1 MRNMT
6 KIYWFGFIFSCI
18 VHFGLL
24 LLCLLFS
31 LGIVNPES
39 LGITNYLLDYTG
51 RLISI
56 VVINSL
62 LLALYFKR
70 KYYKDLNWVL
80 IVFLLNVIF
89 FLDTLGNFWGWYDI
103 NGIFAVLWF
112 DDFVHFVA
120 PLLISIGIYRYLV
133 NIKQYS
139 KGISLALAS
148 SISFGITA
156 LWEIYEYWSDRLFST
171 QMLKGG
177 IDDTMIDLSFGLLGI
192 FVFYFVFGLLL
203 KKRGDN

>member
-1 MRNMT
+1 MRNRT

-31 LGIVNPES
+31 LEIVNPES
-39 LGITNYLLDYTG
+39 LGITKYLLDYTG
-51 RLISI
+51 RLTTIA
-56 VVINSL
+56 VINSL
-62 LLALYFKR
+62 LLTLYFKK
-70 KYYKDLNWVL
+70 KYYKDLNLVL

-89 FLDTLGNFWGWYDI
+89 FLDTLGNFWGWYDV

-120 PLLISIGIYRYLV
+120 PLLISIGIFRSLV

-139 KGISLALAS
+139 KGISLVLAS
-148 SISFGITA
+148 SISFGITT

-177 IDDTMIDLSFGLLGI
+177 IDDTMIDLSVGLLGI
-192 FVFYFVFGLLL
+192 FVFYFVFGFLL
-203 KKRGDN
+203 KKR

>member
-1 MRNMT
+1 MRNRT

-51 RLISI
+51 RLTTI

-62 LLALYFKR
+62 LLTLYFKK
-70 KYYKDLNWVL
+70 KYYKDLNRVL

-120 PLLISIGIYRYLV
+120 PLLISIGIFRYFFT
-133 NIKQYS
+133 IKQYS
-139 KGISLALAS
+139 KGISLVLAS
-148 SISFGITA
+148 SISFGITT

-177 IDDTMIDLSFGLLGI
+177 IDDTMIDLSVGLLGI

-203 KKRGDN
+203 KKR

>member
-1 MRNMT
+1 MRNRT

-31 LGIVNPES
+31 LGIVSPES
-39 LGITNYLLDYTG
+39 LGITKYLLDYTG
-51 RLISI
+51 RLTAI

-62 LLALYFKR
+62 LLTLYLKK
-70 KYYKDLNWVL
+70 KYYKDLNRVL

-120 PLLISIGIYRYLV
+120 PLLISIGIFRYFF

-139 KGISLALAS
+139 KGISLVLAS
-148 SISFGITA
+148 SISFGITV

-177 IDDTMIDLSFGLLGI
+177 IDDTMIDLSVGLLGI

>member
-51 RLISI
+51 RLTAI

-62 LLALYFKR
+62 LLTLYFKR
-70 KYYKDLNWVL
+70 KYYNDLNWVL

-89 FLDTLGNFWGWYDI
+89 FLDSLGNFWGWYDV
-103 NGIFAVLWF
+103 NGIFAILWY
-112 DDFVHFVA
+112 DDLVHFVA
-120 PLLISIGIYRYLV
+120 PLLTSIGIFRYFF

-148 SISFGITA
+148 SISFVITT
-156 LWEIYEYWSDRLFST
+156 LWEIYEYWSDKLFST

-177 IDDTMIDLSFGLLGI
+177 IDDTMIDLSVGLLGI

>member
-1 MRNMT
+1 MRNRT

-31 LGIVNPES
+31 LGIVNPENF
-39 LGITNYLLDYTG
+39 GITNYLLDYTG
-51 RLISI
+51 RLTAI

-62 LLALYFKR
+62 LLTLYFKK
-70 KYYKDLNWVL
+70 KYYKDLNRVL

-120 PLLISIGIYRYLV
+120 PLLISIGIFRYFFT
-133 NIKQYS
+133 IKQYS
-139 KGISLALAS
+139 KGISLVLAS

-177 IDDTMIDLSFGLLGI
+177 IDDTMIDLSVGLLGI

-203 KKRGDN
+203 KKR

>member
-1 MRNMT
+1 MRNRT

-31 LGIVNPES
+31 LGIVNPENF
-39 LGITNYLLDYTG
+39 GITNYLLDYTG
-51 RLISI
+51 RLTAI

-62 LLALYFKR
+62 LLTLYFKK
-70 KYYKDLNWVL
+70 KYYKDLNRVL

-89 FLDTLGNFWGWYDI
+89 FLDTLGNFWGWYDV

-120 PLLISIGIYRYLV
+120 PLLISIGIFRYFFT
-133 NIKQYS
+133 IKQYS
-139 KGISLALAS
+139 KGISLVLAS

-177 IDDTMIDLSFGLLGI
+177 IDDTMIDLSVGLLGI

-203 KKRGDN
+203 KKR

>member
-39 LGITNYLLDYTG
+39 LGITEYLLDYTG
-51 RLISI
+51 RLTAI

-62 LLALYFKR
+62 LLTLYFKR
-70 KYYKDLNWVL
+70 KYYNDLNWVL

-89 FLDTLGNFWGWYDI
+89 FLDSLGNFWGWYDV
-103 NGIFAVLWF
+103 NGIFAILWY
-112 DDFVHFVA
+112 DDLVHFVA
-120 PLLISIGIYRYLV
+120 PLLTSIGIFRYFF

-139 KGISLALAS
+139 KGVSLVLAS
-148 SISFGITA
+148 SVSFVITT

-171 QMLKGG
+171 HMLKGG
-177 IDDTMIDLSFGLLGI
+177 IDDTMMDLSDGLLGI
-192 FVFYFVFGLLL
+192 FVFYLVFGLLL
-203 KKRGDN
+203 KKR

>member
-1 MRNMT
+1 MRNRT

-51 RLISI
+51 RLTTI

-62 LLALYFKR
+62 LLTLYFKK
-70 KYYKDLNWVL
+70 KYYKDLNRVL

-120 PLLISIGIYRYLV
+120 PLLMSIGIFRYFFT
-133 NIKQYS
+133 IKQYS
-139 KGISLALAS
+139 KGISLVLAS

-177 IDDTMIDLSFGLLGI
+177 IDDTMIDLSVGLLGI
-192 FVFYFVFGLLL
+192 FVFYFVFGFLL
-203 KKRGDN
+203 KKR

>member
-1 MRNMT
+1 MRNRT

-31 LGIVNPES
+31 LEIVNPES
-39 LGITNYLLDYTG
+39 LGITKYLLDYTG
-51 RLISI
+51 RLTTIA
-56 VVINSL
+56 VINSL
-62 LLALYFKR
+62 LLTLYFKK
-70 KYYKDLNWVL
+70 KYYKDLNRVL

-103 NGIFAVLWF
+103 NGIFAILWF
-112 DDFVHFVA
+112 DDFVHIVA

-139 KGISLALAS
+139 KGISLVLAS
-148 SISFGITA
+148 SISFGITV

-177 IDDTMIDLSFGLLGI
+177 IDDTMIDLSVGLLGI
-192 FVFYFVFGLLL
+192 FVFYFVFGFLL
-203 KKRGDN
+203 KKR

>member
-1 MRNMT
+1 MRNRT

-18 VHFGLL
+18 VHLGLL

-31 LGIVNPES
+31 LGVVNPES

-51 RLISI
+51 RLTAI

-62 LLALYFKR
+62 LLTLYFKR
-70 KYYKDLNWVL
+70 KYYKDLNRVL

-120 PLLISIGIYRYLV
+120 PLLMSIGIFRYLV

-139 KGISLALAS
+139 KGISLVLAS

-171 QMLKGG
+171 HMLKGG
-177 IDDTMIDLSFGLLGI
+177 IDDTMIDLSVGLLGI

-203 KKRGDN
+203 KKR

>member
-1 MRNMT
+1 MRNRT

-31 LGIVNPES
+31 LGIVNPENF
-39 LGITNYLLDYTG
+39 GITNYLLDYTG
-51 RLISI
+51 RLTAI

-62 LLALYFKR
+62 LLTLYFKR
-70 KYYKDLNWVL
+70 KYYKDLNRVL

-103 NGIFAVLWF
+103 NGIFAILWF
-112 DDFVHFVA
+112 DDFVHIVA

-139 KGISLALAS
+139 KGISLVLAS
-148 SISFGITA
+148 SISFGITT

-177 IDDTMIDLSFGLLGI
+177 IDDTMIDLSVGLLGI
-192 FVFYFVFGLLL
+192 FVFYFVFGFLL
-203 KKRGDN
+203 KKR

>member
-1 MRNMT
+1 
-6 KIYWFGFIFSCI
+6 
-18 VHFGLL
+18 
-24 LLCLLFS
+24 LLFS
-31 LGIVNPES
+31 LGIVNPENF
-39 LGITNYLLDYTG
+39 GITNYLLDYTG
-51 RLISI
+51 RLTAI

-62 LLALYFKR
+62 LLTLYFKR
-70 KYYKDLNWVL
+70 KYYKDLNRVL

-89 FLDTLGNFWGWYDI
+89 FLDTLGNFWGLYDI

-120 PLLISIGIYRYLV
+120 PLLISIGIFRYFFT
-133 NIKQYS
+133 IKQYS
-139 KGISLALAS
+139 KGISLVLAS

-171 QMLKGG
+171 HMLKGG
-177 IDDTMIDLSFGLLGI
+177 IDDTMIDLSVGLLGI

-203 KKRGDN
+203 KKR

>member
-1 MRNMT
+1 MRNRT

-31 LGIVNPES
+31 LGIVNPENF
-39 LGITNYLLDYTG
+39 GITNYLLDYTG
-51 RLISI
+51 RLTAI

-62 LLALYFKR
+62 LLTLYFKR
-70 KYYKDLNWVL
+70 KYYKDLNRVL

-89 FLDTLGNFWGWYDI
+89 FLDTLGNFWGLYDI

-112 DDFVHFVA
+112 DDFVHFAA
-120 PLLISIGIYRYLV
+120 PLLMSIGIFRYLV

-139 KGISLALAS
+139 KGISLVLAS

-177 IDDTMIDLSFGLLGI
+177 IDDTMIDLSVGLLGI

-203 KKRGDN
+203 KKR

>member
-1 MRNMT
+1 MRNRAQ
-6 KIYWFGFIFSCI
+6 IYWFGFIFSCI

-51 RLISI
+51 RLTTI

-62 LLALYFKR
+62 LLTLYFKK
-70 KYYKDLNWVL
+70 KYYKDLNRVL

-120 PLLISIGIYRYLV
+120 PLLISIGIFRYFFT
-133 NIKQYS
+133 IKQYS
-139 KGISLALAS
+139 KGISLVLAS

-171 QMLKGG
+171 HMLKGG
-177 IDDTMIDLSFGLLGI
+177 IDDTMIDLSVGLLGI

-203 KKRGDN
+203 KKR

>member
-1 MRNMT
+1 MRNRT

-31 LGIVNPES
+31 LGIVNPENF
-39 LGITNYLLDYTG
+39 GITNYLLDYTG
-51 RLISI
+51 RLTAI

-62 LLALYFKR
+62 LLTLYFKR
-70 KYYKDLNWVL
+70 KYYKDLNRVL

-89 FLDTLGNFWGWYDI
+89 FLDTLGNFWGLYDI

-139 KGISLALAS
+139 KGISLVLAS

-171 QMLKGG
+171 HMLKGG
-177 IDDTMIDLSFGLLGI
+177 IDDTMIDLSVGLLGI

-203 KKRGDN
+203 KKR

>member
-1 MRNMT
+1 MRNRAQ
-6 KIYWFGFIFSCI
+6 IYWFGFIFSCI

-31 LGIVNPES
+31 LGIVNPENF
-39 LGITNYLLDYTG
+39 GITNYLLDYTG
-51 RLISI
+51 RLTAI

-62 LLALYFKR
+62 LLTLYFKR
-70 KYYKDLNWVL
+70 KYYKDLNRVL

-89 FLDTLGNFWGWYDI
+89 FLDTLGNFWGLYDI

-139 KGISLALAS
+139 KGISLVLAS

-171 QMLKGG
+171 HMLKGG
-177 IDDTMIDLSFGLLGI
+177 IDDTMIDLSVGLLGI

-203 KKRGDN
+203 KKR

>member
-1 MRNMT
+1 MRNMA

-31 LGIVNPES
+31 LGIVNPENF
-39 LGITNYLLDYTG
+39 GITNYLLDYTG
-51 RLISI
+51 RLTAI

-62 LLALYFKR
+62 LLTLYFKR
-70 KYYKDLNWVL
+70 KYYKDLNRVL

-89 FLDTLGNFWGWYDI
+89 FLDTLGNFWGLYDI

-139 KGISLALAS
+139 KGISLVLAS

-171 QMLKGG
+171 HMLKGG
-177 IDDTMIDLSFGLLGI
+177 IDDTMIDLSVGLLGI

-203 KKRGDN
+203 KKR

>member
-1 MRNMT
+1 MRNRAQ
-6 KIYWFGFIFSCI
+6 IYWFGFIFSCI

-51 RLISI
+51 RLTTI

-62 LLALYFKR
+62 LLTLYFKR
-70 KYYKDLNWVL
+70 KYYKDLNRVL

-89 FLDTLGNFWGWYDI
+89 FLDTLGNFWGLYDI

-139 KGISLALAS
+139 KGISLVLAS

-171 QMLKGG
+171 HMLKGG
-177 IDDTMIDLSFGLLGI
+177 IDDTMIDLSVGLLGI

>member
-1 MRNMT
+1 MRNRAQ
-6 KIYWFGFIFSCI
+6 IYWFGFIFSCI

-51 RLISI
+51 RLTTI

-62 LLALYFKR
+62 LLTLYFKK
-70 KYYKDLNWVL
+70 KYYKDLNRVL

-89 FLDTLGNFWGWYDI
+89 FLDTLGNFWGLYDI

-148 SISFGITA
+148 SISFVITT
-156 LWEIYEYWSDRLFST
+156 LWEIYEYWSDKLFST

-177 IDDTMIDLSFGLLGI
+177 IDDTMIDLSVGLLGI
-192 FVFYFVFGLLL
+192 FVFYLVFGLLL
-203 KKRGDN
+203 KKREDN

>member
-31 LGIVNPES
+31 LGVVNPES

-51 RLISI
+51 RLTAI

-62 LLALYFKR
+62 LLTLYFKR
-70 KYYKDLNWVL
+70 KYYKDLNRVL

-120 PLLISIGIYRYLV
+120 PLLMSIGIFRYLV

-139 KGISLALAS
+139 KGISLVLAS

-171 QMLKGG
+171 HMLKGG
-177 IDDTMIDLSFGLLGI
+177 IDDTMIDLSVGLLGI

-203 KKRGDN
+203 KKR